1 LVLFKLRP
9 DVITS
14 DNVHTNIFL
23 SSMVDSP
30 LDSLYYMI
38 KSVFSPALRENN
50 NKNQSNQ
57 AANQQIQTSLNELE
71 QVLRSS
77 GKKSSSSSS
86 SSMASISHPK
96 DEIAYWYDIAKSASS
111 KTKDLER
118 AKYFLQLFDPVK
130 ANFEN
135 LEK

>member
-1 LVLFKLRP
+1 
-9 DVITS
+9 
-14 DNVHTNIFL
+14 
-23 SSMVDSP
+23 
-30 LDSLYYMI
+30 
-38 KSVFSPALRENN
+38 
-50 NKNQSNQ
+50 
-57 AANQQIQTSLNELE
+57 
-71 QVLRSS
+71 
-77 GKKSSSSSS
+77 
-86 SSMASISHPK
+86 MASISQPK

>member
-1 LVLFKLRP
+1 
-9 DVITS
+9 VITS
-14 DNVHTNIFL
+14 ENVHTNIFL
-23 SSMVDSP
+23 SSMIDSP

-38 KSVFSPALRENN
+38 KSVFTPALRDNNDNN
-50 NKNQSNQ
+50 NKSNQ

-77 GKKSSSSSS
+77 GKKTPGSSS

-111 KTKDLER
+111 KTNDLER

>member
-1 LVLFKLRP
+1 M
-9 DVITS
+9 I
-14 DNVHTNIFL
+14 
-23 SSMVDSP
+23 DSP

-38 KSVFSPALRENN
+38 KSVFSPAIRENNNN

-71 QVLRSS
+71 QVIRSS
-77 GKKSSSSSS
+77 GKKSSSSSA

-96 DEIAYWYDIAKSASS
+96 DEISYWSDVAKSASS

-135 LEK
+135 FEK

>member
-1 LVLFKLRP
+1 
-9 DVITS
+9 
-14 DNVHTNIFL
+14 
-23 SSMVDSP
+23 MVDSP

-38 KSVFSPALRENN
+38 KSVFSPALRDNN
-50 NKNQSNQ
+50 NKSNQ
-57 AANQQIQTSLNELE
+57 VANQQVQTSLNELE

-77 GKKSSSSSS
+77 GKKSLGSSS

-96 DEIAYWYDIAKSASS
+96 DEIAYWYDIAKNTSS

-118 AKYFLQLFDPVK
+118 ATYFIELFDPVK

>member
-1 LVLFKLRP
+1 
-9 DVITS
+9 
-14 DNVHTNIFL
+14 
-23 SSMVDSP
+23 MVDSP

-38 KSVFSPALRENN
+38 KSVFSPALRENST
-50 NKNQSNQ
+50 KNQS
-57 AANQQIQTSLNELE
+57 NQQIQTSLNELE

-96 DEIAYWYDIAKSASS
+96 DEIAYWNDVAKSASS

>member
-1 LVLFKLRP
+1 M
-9 DVITS
+9 ITS

-38 KSVFSPALRENN
+38 KSVYSPALRDNN

-57 AANQQIQTSLNELE
+57 AANQQVQTSLNELE

-96 DEIAYWYDIAKSASS
+96 DEIAYWYDISKSTSS